1 MKFRNPMKN
10 KCGQWKDDATLAE
23 KCFWSF
29 IFVAA
34 GMTIGDL
41 ILDLFIEET
50 IGISSSFN
58 SAISKPLSS
67 ELSLIVKT

>member
-10 KCGQWKDDATLAE
+10 KWGQWKDDATLAE

-41 ILDLFIEET
+41 ILDLFI
-50 IGISSSFN
+50 
-58 SAISKPLSS
+58 
-67 ELSLIVKT
+67 